1 MHVQGLVDLG
11 LMSLWQDALRH
22 HFGNLP
28 DFSANTITD
37 TDPYRFLGRS
47 ARQPFVHGPTGEDLG
62 CFNGTVIWFETSTN
76 EYHVNFL
83 EDGDELGFAEAEVQ
97 IAMGRYDEYIRRAA
111 VPPPNP
117 GQRIQDPER
126 VLFDALCAQ
135 PGSFEDNVRHGGGLW
150 FVANKF
156 REGSLFD
163 IRNSN
168 LVPPMPP
175 PTQFSSSG
183 IA

>member
-1 MHVQGLVDLG
+1 ML
-11 LMSLWQDALRH
+11 A
-22 HFGNLP
+22 
-28 DFSANTITD
+28 
-37 TDPYRFLGRS
+37 
-47 ARQPFVHGPTGEDLG
+47 
-62 CFNGTVIWFETSTN
+62 
-76 EYHVNFL
+76 
-83 EDGDELGFAEAEVQ
+83 FAEADLQ
-97 IAMGRYDEYIRRAA
+97 IAMGRYDEHIRHAA

-117 GQRIQDPER
+117 GQRIQDPEH
-126 VLFDALCAQ
+126 VPFDALRAQ
-135 PGSFEDNVRHGGGLW
+135 PGSFEDNVRHVGGLQV
-150 FVANKF
+150 VANKF